1 LDSATAAEFVLL
13 LLSFRS
19 ISNRLL
25 MGWAHTAIGR
35 VSKLC
40 RLLLLAASLLALLI
54 FHDFN
59 GFLIFQH
66 FVVDFVLIFLK
77 ILQFNAILLLGC
89 EVATSVLLGRVAEI
103 VSLLSSCAWR
113 DLISPRHDCVLT
125 LACL

>member
-1 LDSATAAEFVLL
+1 
-13 LLSFRS
+13 
-19 ISNRLL
+19 
-25 MGWAHTAIGR
+25 
-35 VSKLC
+35 
-40 RLLLLAASLLALLI
+40 LLALLI
-54 FHDFN
+54 FHDFD